1 MSRSGIRKLLGL
13 LAVLLLITL
22 LAIFHQLGGFNPVR
36 IELVQVDNYHMV
48 GRHFEGSFRSD
59 SIRVYFNEM
68 KSLVLQGKVEGQ
80 PVIIYDQEPDG
91 TRGFS
96 RSFIGIVLTDNDA
109 SPADLENR
117 EISAS
122 HAIRVSKDAHIS
134 VMPKPEKIAKKIK
147 RFSEQHGAL
156 PAGPSIEIYMP
167 NNRLVIE
174 QPVFLNE

>member
-1 MSRSGIRKLLGL
+1 MR
-13 LAVLLLITL
+13 
-22 LAIFHQLGGFNPVR
+22 
-36 IELVQVDNYHMV
+36 
-48 GRHFEGSFRSD
+48 
-59 SIRVYFNEM
+59 
-68 KSLVLQGKVEGQ
+68 SLVLQSKVQGQ

-96 RSFIGIVLTDNDA
+96 RSFIGVVLTGNVSA
-109 SPADLENR
+109 PGHLENR

-147 RFSEQHGAL
+147 DFSAQQGAL
-156 PAGPSIEIYMP
+156 LTGPSIEIYMP

-174 QPVFLNE
+174 QPVALNE